1 MFAAWSRYASIPL
14 RLGLGVIFFVHGA
27 QKLFGWFGGSGLEG
41 TAQTLGSLGLVPG
54 NFWAVVVALLE
65 TFGGAALLLG
75 LLTRWVA
82 LALALEMAVA
92 LVLVHLPAGFAA
104 TQGGVEFPLALL
116 AGLVALA
123 CLGAPVWALDAS
135 LPALAP
141 ATGSEPAE
149 PEAARRAA

>member
-1 MFAAWSRYASIPL
+1 MAHAVINGGFDVGHADIQHALAKPADFPAHVGRRVLSSADQIGRQPL
-14 RLGLGVIFFVHGA
+14 RQA
-27 QKLFGWFGGSGLEG
+27 
-41 TAQTLGSLGLVPG
+41 
-54 NFWAVVVALLE
+54 LE